1 MTCEKT
7 LLLQTT
13 AVQETATQR
22 THRSSNTN
30 SHSGSIYGVGG
41 RFQPF
46 RINNLEMVAQI
57 FPRWNRVADWLRE
70 AEGYAA
76 AA

>member
-1 MTCEKT
+1 MRRKWWAQWWAH
-7 LLLQTT
+7 LQVDRAWRRGSRVHIHDIAPGGDERRPVTP
-13 AVQETATQR
+13 ET
-22 THRSSNTN
+22 
-30 SHSGSIYGVGG
+30 V
-41 RFQPF
+41 
-46 RINNLEMVAQI
+46 VAQI